1 MIFLCQTVKPV
12 ILIKV
17 MATMTRKNLSA
28 KETEITKTSVVAKEE
43 IQQTTKKLRKLNLIM
58 KEVSNKSL
66 SIRWRKSNIRSLNNN
81 NSTMVQ
87 WKYIRRE
94 EAAIKKSNNQLKKV
108 L

>member
-1 MIFLCQTVKPV
+1 
-12 ILIKV
+12 